1 MTTHEAAELALDLT
15 RQLRAV
21 RAERDAYRLLAH
33 RAIAYASTLLRD
45 LTRTEER
52 YQRLRDEQRGARQ
65 TTEAA

>member
-1 MTTHEAAELALDLT
+1 VTTNEAAELALDLT
-15 RQLRAV
+15 HQLRAI
-21 RAERDAYRLLAH
+21 RAERDAYRLVAY

-52 YQRLRDEQRGARQ
+52 YHRLLDERRSIGQ